1 MKTTMFFDQII
12 QNPSSVKLWNLEH
25 PVRSE
30 ESVLHDSRP
39 AKLSGFTLDTATDLP
54 DLPPDLQ
61 GAGKRVLILLLRTL
75 VFSLEEV
82 CFPSLT
88 LSTEPRVQFVLGR
101 G

>member
-1 MKTTMFFDQII
+1 MKTTMFFDQSI

-61 GAGKRVLILLLRTL
+61 GAG
-75 VFSLEEV
+75 
-82 CFPSLT
+82 
-88 LSTEPRVQFVLGR
+88 
-101 G
+101 